1 MLFFWR
7 RCDTINSR
15 GLLSELKKEWVAI
28 SIYQFI
34 ASEYELPALLSPKLH
49 HPDGRDKKFES
60 IEDLGDLEIVRE
72 IIGYLFVDITIY
84 TKLPY
89 IYRLN
94 LEYTPERGQR
104 LWEYL
109 KANCQSGKR
118 CEVWSIDLGAEDL
131 GTIQEE
137 LLHLGRTYTTVETL
151 SLETVEAACKVK
163 VGDDNFPRV
172 LVVK

>member
-7 RCDTINSR
+7 RCDTINDR
-15 GLLSELKKEWVAI
+15 ALLSLLKRERIAI
-28 SIYQFI
+28 SVYQFI

-72 IIGYLFVDITIY
+72 MIGYLFVDITAY

-94 LEYTPERGQR
+94 LDYTPERGQR

-109 KANCQSGKR
+109 KTNCQSGKR
-118 CEVWSIDLGAEDL
+118 CELWNIDMGARDL
-131 GTIQEE
+131 ETIQEE
-137 LLHLGRTYTTVETL
+137 LLHLGRT
-151 SLETVEAACKVK
+151 
-163 VGDDNFPRV
+163 
-172 LVVK
+172 

>member
-1 MLFFWR
+1 M
-7 RCDTINSR
+7 
-15 GLLSELKKEWVAI
+15 EKERVAI

-49 HPDGRDKKFES
+49 HPDGREKKFEA

-72 IIGYLFVDITIY
+72 MIGYLFVDITIY

-104 LWEYL
+104 LWDYL

-118 CEVWSIDLGAEDL
+118 CEVWSIDMDAEDL
-131 GTIQEE
+131 GSIQEE
-137 LLHLGRTYTTVETL
+137 LLHLKRVYTTVEEL
-151 SLETVEAACKVK
+151 SLDMLEDVCNVQ
-163 VGDDNFPRV
+163 VGSADFPRI